1 MPVFCDQ
8 AGGQRRDERLLGLP
22 GCNAVRETCSGGILD
37 MRGVVHR
44 VGVHIHL
51 PLRGGGRPQLLL
63 EHAMGSRVFQ
73 ERLVEERVLPMEP
86 HCSQLARDAG
96 LHCDEVVVFRGK
108 RDVAV
113 HVDSGN
119 KVACRPM

>member
-51 PLRGGGRPQLLL
+51 PLRGGGRPHLLL
-63 EHAMGSRVFQ
+63 EHALRIASSRSALSKSGCF
-73 ERLVEERVLPMEP
+73 RWNHTAPN
-86 HCSQLARDAG
+86 
-96 LHCDEVVVFRGK
+96 LHGMR
-108 RDVAV
+108 
-113 HVDSGN
+113 
-119 KVACRPM
+119 ACTAMR